1 MNIFSRSTHP
11 SILFIC
17 TRQFYHRFYCNF
29 MNDILS
35 RLYII
40 LHFKSQWISNTPQK
54 IRQIRKR
61 HLLLTIDAINIQLWH
76 TIVVIMSMFL
86 GRIFHRWKTRLFFL
100 CCLWKIV
107 WTWMWRWI
115 WTQKFSLCP
124 FGMGKQITTTIT
136 NT

>member
-1 MNIFSRSTHP
+1 MKNYSRSTHP
-11 SILFIC
+11 SILFIG
-17 TRQFYHRFYCNF
+17 TRQFYHWFYCNF

-107 WTWMWRWI
+107 WTWTWRWI
-115 WTQKFSLCP
+115 WTQKHLLCP
-124 FGMGKQITTTIT
+124 FGLGKQITTTIT